1 MSPANLSSRL
11 TTKIIYC
18 SLVGLNLQ
26 ELGNVINYLK
36 LRELGTVTD
45 CLKARQQTLN

>member
-1 MSPANLSSRL
+1 MLW
-11 TTKIIYC
+11 
-18 SLVGLNLQ
+18 

-45 CLKARQQTLN
+45 CLKARQQIENFSKLNS